1 MAPAAPATAYTH
13 QHLHN
18 TTAPTE
24 GWVSSSFQ
32 DWEYQNHPDIP
43 DMYFA
48 WSTHHS
54 HWYGYGIHAVLRV
67 QNDSFLVVTQ
77 ETLDEERRVR
87 EAFRTSKS
95 KGKKGG
101 RGGKGG
107 KSGKGRGDG
116 GKGKGDGGKGKSGD
130 GKSM

>member
-1 MAPAAPATAYTH
+1 MAPTAPAPAYTH

-18 TTAPTE
+18 TPAPTE

-54 HWYGYGIHAVLRV
+54 HWYGYGIHAVLRIV
-67 QNDSFLVVTQ
+67 NDTFLVVTQ
-77 ETLDEERRVR
+77 ATLDEEKRQRIAVK
-87 EAFRTSKS
+87 TSK
-95 KGKKGG
+95 
-101 RGGKGG
+101 GKGG
-107 KSGKGRGDG
+107 KSGRGGKSGKGKGDG